1 MVSIVIFGLS
11 NKNRNALKNEA
22 DKIFNFLRNV
32 QAQATRLSPVI
43 TATNDGNR
51 TLNRTLN
58 VANFR
63 PSNGFFEIR
72 VLRVT
77 LISND
82 PNFSVLATN
91 TAFAEIDR
99 KIQLNFRN
107 LDNNTN
113 VTINNN
119 NYNFGAVVNNNSP
132 ISLFAVILLSN
143 GRYAIG
149 FRTDGNVALSNLE
162 RLGIVVSMRGVN
174 RRHLIELRNNRARIQ
189 IYTR

>member
-43 TATNDGNR
+43 TATNIG
-51 TLNRTLN
+51 NRTLN

-77 LISND
+77 LISNQ

-99 KIQLNFRN
+99 KIQLNFLN

-162 RLGIVVSMRGVN
+162 RLGIVVSMRGLN
-174 RRHLIELRNNRARIQ
+174 RRHLIELRNNTARIQ